1 MLGDEAGVYSMR
13 RIKVLLL
20 AVLFAALWL
29 IIPILAEN
37 DVYFTAINNTLL
49 ELDDATMPVKL
60 KGTYYLPSSVFNS
73 SELGIYCVYFKSKQL
88 VMLSNLTHTLY
99 FDMSA
104 GNSYD
109 DLDEVYPYAA
119 IYQNNTAYLPA
130 DFTAVFFDCECSCIK
145 SDYAP
150 IIRLSKGDVLSETA
164 FLRGASALMA
174 ARLAQYRSAKETL
187 PPAQSPTP
195 TASEA
200 PRPTETPRPTESP
213 RPDRSSVEV
222 YLAFLGLGE
231 DSEAC
236 AELLCGRGYT
246 PCFFVRAE
254 EIRQQP
260 DLIRKLIGLG
270 CGIGFLFERDLEKE
284 YREAAPLLRE
294 AARTVTFLAAST
306 NTLTEEALEAAK
318 RTGLLIWCAQ
328 EPETETGALI
338 AKLDRATARCDLI
351 LDGSMRETQA
361 VQLANHLQT
370 ESYSVRR
377 INELTE
383 TAPMIISE
391 E

>member
-1 MLGDEAGVYSMR
+1 MR
-13 RIKVLLL
+13 RVKVLLL
-20 AVLFAALWL
+20 AVLFIALWL
-29 IIPILAEN
+29 VIPILAEN

-60 KGTYYLPSSVFNS
+60 KGTFYLPSSVFNS
-73 SELGIYCVYFKSKQL
+73 SDLGIYCVYFKSKQL
-88 VMLSNLTHTLY
+88 VMLSDLTHTLY

-119 IYQNNTAYLPA
+119 IYQNDTAYLPA
-130 DFTAVFFDCECSCIK
+130 VFTAVFFDCEYSYIK

-150 IIRLSKGDVLSETA
+150 IIRLSKGKVLSDDA

-174 ARLAQYRSAKETL
+174 ARLAQYQSAKET
-187 PPAQSPTP
+187 PPPVQTPTP
-195 TASEA
+195 TVSET
-200 PRPTETPRPTESP
+200 PSPTETPQPTASP
-213 RPDRSSVEV
+213 RPDRSNVEV

-236 AELLCGRGYT
+236 AELLCSRGYA

-270 CGIGFLFERDLEKE
+270 CGIGFLYERDLETE
-284 YREAAPLLRE
+284 YQEAAQLLRE
-294 AARTVTFLAAST
+294 AARTVTFLAASGK
-306 NTLTEEALEAAK
+306 TLTKAEQEAAV
-318 RTGLLIWCAQ
+318 RTGLLLWCAQ

-338 AKLDRATARCDLI
+338 ARLDQAATRCDLI
-351 LDGSMRETQA
+351 LDGSMSEAQ
-361 VQLANHLQT
+361 VIQLANHLQT
-370 ESYSVRR
+370 ESYSVRQ
-377 INELTE
+377 INELAE
-383 TAPMIISE
+383 TAPLTISE